1 MSRELWDL
9 DNSQECRR
17 IFSILQFFQHC
28 DSINNLILMFRSMLF
43 VKKANKYVPMK
54 SVY

>member
-1 MSRELWDL
+1 MSQELWDL
-9 DNSQECRR
+9 DNSRMQE